1 MLICA
6 SLFSNVDIKQV
17 LSKKIFSMIVTS
29 FKLTVKIILNYIFK
43 LYFFRFVVWHLKNVT
58 LMPNFLVVYYL
69 SFLTDSRKC

>member
-43 LYFFRFVVWHLKNVT
+43 LYFIRFCSIASQKNVT
-58 LMPNFLVVYYL
+58 LMVYYL